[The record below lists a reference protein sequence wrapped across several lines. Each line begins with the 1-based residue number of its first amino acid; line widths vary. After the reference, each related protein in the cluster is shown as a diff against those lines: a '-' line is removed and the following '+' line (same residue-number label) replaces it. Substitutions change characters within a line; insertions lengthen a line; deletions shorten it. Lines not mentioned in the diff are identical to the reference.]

1 MISRRQRGFT
11 LLEVMIALVISGVI
25 AVMAFESLNAADN
38 GAERTKQVLDEINQV
53 DRAWQIIAADLRHAI
68 PPSVTADRNWIFNAE
83 SLRTSGENSDQVVL
97 LFKRRGWVNFS
108 NLPRSDLQLVSY
120 RVVDGE
126 LWRDFL
132 PEHNRDLGDIDLED
146 DGFHQRLLTDVK
158 DLQLR
163 MLYQG
168 LISSKGKMA
177 VEGREFTND
186 WLQTWPDS
194 KYQGAAGL
202 PLAIEISIELEGVG
216 PSARLFPMFQ

>member
-1 MISRRQRGFT
+1 MTRRHHGFT

-38 GAERTKQVLDEINQV
+38 GAERTNQVLNEINEV

-68 PPSVTADRNWIFNAE
+68 PPPPTADRNWVFSAE
-83 SLRTSGENSDQVVL
+83 SLRSSGENSDQVVL

-146 DGFHQRLLTDVK
+146 DGFHQRLLTNVK

-168 LISSKGKMA
+168 LISSKGKSA
-177 VEGREFTND
+177 LEGREFTND
-186 WLQTWPDS
+186 WLQTWPDN
-194 KYQGAAGL
+194 KYQGAVGL